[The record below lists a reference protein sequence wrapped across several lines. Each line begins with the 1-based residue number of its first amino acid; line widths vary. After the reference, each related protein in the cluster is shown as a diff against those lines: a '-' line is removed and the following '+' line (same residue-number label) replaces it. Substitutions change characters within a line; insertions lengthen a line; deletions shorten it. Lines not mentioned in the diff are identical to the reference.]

1 MESGGSR
8 NASQNL
14 EIFNQMPFLFWVKD
28 EEGVYIWGNQAISDL
43 AGWDVVGKTDAE
55 LPWADN
61 AEALRAD
68 DNQVLKTGKPI
79 FAHEYVDESSR
90 GKATLNV
97 CKFVGELD
105 GKKHAFGISFV
116 ID

>member
-1 MESGGSR
+1 MQ
-8 NASQNL
+8 AKDL

-28 EEGVYIWGNQAISDL
+28 EEGRYIWGNRAIADL
-43 AGWDVVGKTDAE
+43 AGQEVVGKTDAE

-68 DNQVLKTGKPI
+68 DKQVMETGMPI
-79 FAHEYVDESSR
+79 FAHENVDKSSR
-90 GKATLNV
+90 GTATLNV

>member
-1 MESGGSR
+1 MQ
-8 NASQNL
+8 AKDL
-14 EIFNQMPFLFWVKD
+14 EIFNQMPFLFWVND
-28 EEGVYIWGNQAISDL
+28 EDGVYIWGIQAISDL
-43 AGWDVVGKTDAE
+43 AGQDVVGKTDAE

-68 DNQVLKTGKPI
+68 DKQVMETGKSI
-79 FAHEYVDESSR
+79 FAHDFVDKSSR
-90 GKATLNV
+90 GNATPNV
-97 CKFVGELD
+97 CKLVGELE